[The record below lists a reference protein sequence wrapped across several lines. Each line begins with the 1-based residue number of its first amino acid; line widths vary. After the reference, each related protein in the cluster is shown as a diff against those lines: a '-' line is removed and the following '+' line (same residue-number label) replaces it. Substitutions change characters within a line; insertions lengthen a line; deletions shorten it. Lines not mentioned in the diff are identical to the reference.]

1 MPIYN
6 HLREFLSLWLVLILA
21 LAPLEA
27 RTKKGEKLLKDGN
40 AAEARK
46 EYDKALEIYE
56 QALAS
61 DPNDQAYM
69 LSVRRTRFLAS
80 QGHVDKGQ
88 TLRKQGKLEE
98 ALAEFQQA
106 FAMDAASTIAE
117 QELRRTYEMIQR
129 EKRKTEGG
137 EDTTAEERGM
147 TPAQL
152 ARLEMEKK
160 TASVMMVPELKPTG
174 RITNLKMNNQGPR
187 TLFETVGKL
196 AGVTALF
203 DSDFLQQSTGRNF
216 SLDLPSATIEEALD
230 HLAVLTKAYWK
241 PLSGNSIFVT
251 QDNVTKRRDYEEQVV
266 KTFYLQNVTTAQE
279 LQEIATIIRSVTD
292 IRRLITYNGQMAM
305 TARGSVD
312 QVNLAQKIIL
322 DLDKP
327 KSEVVIDI
335 FVLEANRTKTRSLA
349 SAIASAGA
357 AGLNTGIN
365 FTPRNPVL
373 LGGNTSTT
381 GTSTTGTGTGTG
393 TSGTG
398 TLGSTG
404 LAGGLTGGL
413 TGGANQLIS
422 LARIGKLSTN
432 DFSVTMPGALLQAVL
447 NDRQT
452 RVLQNPQVR
461 TLDTLKVT
469 LKIGDKYPYAS
480 GSFSGAGGLGGIGVS
495 PLVNTQFQFAD
506 VGVNVDITP
515 KIHGS
520 EEVTMHVEIEVS
532 NIRDNINVG
541 GLTQPVIGQRRI
553 SEDVRLREG
562 EVSLLGGLTTIQG
575 TRGLQGIPGLATI
588 PGLGRVFGSEN
599 TDNSRS
605 ELLIALI
612 PRIVRAPEISEINM
626 RGVAAGNDQTVKLS
640 YAPREEKREGKKEP
654 VKPVA
659 AGAAPAPTATAPA
672 GGGPAVAAPVASP
685 PAGSPG
691 TTPAGA
697 AAAPAT
703 PGMALPGG
711 APSVPPGT
719 APQQPPAGL
728 LPGLFRPAGGGGP
741 QLNLAVTN
749 PEVRVSGL
757 VAVTLD
763 MAGATDVTSAAM
775 RAKYDDK
782 VLKLVGIARGGLM
795 AQDGQAVD
803 FSHDANKGEFKVNRL
818 AGAAGVSGTGNL
830 VTFTFIALQ
839 KGSTQI
845 GLEEVRI
852 ENSQR
857 QPLTAS
863 VQAANVVVQ

>member
-6 HLREFLSLWLVLILA
+6 HLREFLSLLLVVLLA
-21 LAPLEA
+21 VSPLEA

-40 AAEARK
+40 LLEGRK
-46 EYDKALEIYE
+46 EWDKALEVYE
-56 QALAS
+56 QALAT
-61 DPNDQAYM
+61 DPADQAYQ
-69 LSVRRTRFLAS
+69 LSVRRARFQAS

-88 TLRKQGKLEE
+88 NLRKEGKLEE
-98 ALAEFQQA
+98 ALAEFQKA
-106 FAMDAASTIAE
+106 FTLDASSTIAE

-129 EKRKTEGG
+129 EKRKKEGG
-137 EDTTAEERGM
+137 EESTPEERGL
-147 TPAQL
+147 TPAQQ
-152 ARLEMEKK
+152 ARAEMERR
-160 TASVMMVPELKPTG
+160 TASVLGVPELKPTG
-174 RITNLKMNNQGPR
+174 RITNLKMNNQAVR
-187 TLFETVGKL
+187 ILFETVGKL

-203 DSDFLQQSTGRNF
+203 DSDFLQQSSGKNY
-216 SLDLPSATIEEALD
+216 SLDLPNATVEEALD
-230 HLAVLTKAYWK
+230 HLSVLTKAYWK
-241 PLSGNSIFVT
+241 PLSSNSIFVT

-266 KTFYLQNVTTAQE
+266 KTFYLQNVTSAQE

-335 FVLEANRTKTRSLA
+335 IVLEANRTKTRSLA
-349 SAIASAGA
+349 AAIAA
-357 AGLNTGIN
+357 AGQAGIN
-365 FTPRNPVL
+365 TAIGFTPRNPVL
-373 LGGNTSTT
+373 LGGNNNNTNNTNTTNNNTNANNNALGALLGLGGLGTGLGTGFSTT
-381 GTSTTGTGTGTG
+381 G
-393 TSGTG
+393 
-398 TLGSTG
+398 
-404 LAGGLTGGL
+404 A
-413 TGGANQLIS
+413 AQAQLIS

-480 GSFSGAGGLGGIGVS
+480 GSFSGAGGLGGVGVS

-506 VGVNVDITP
+506 VGVNVDILP

-520 EEVTMHVEIEVS
+520 EEVTMHVEVEVS

-575 TRGLQGIPGLATI
+575 TRGVQGIPGLSNI
-588 PGLGRVFGSEN
+588 PGFGRLFSSEN

-605 ELLIALI
+605 ELLIAII
-612 PRIVRAPEISEINM
+612 PRIVRGPEISDINM
-626 RGVAAGNDQTVKLS
+626 RGIAAGNDQTVKLN
-640 YAPREEKREGKKEP
+640 YAPREEKKEEKKESTRP
-654 VKPVA
+654 
-659 AGAAPAPTATAPA
+659 AGAPAPTSIP
-672 GGGPAVAAPVASP
+672 S
-685 PAGSPG
+685 
-691 TTPAGA
+691 TPA
-697 AAAPAT
+697 
-703 PGMALPGG
+703 
-711 APSVPPGT
+711 PPFT
-719 APQQPPAGL
+719 APQQPPNSQQPNRPGPNSPAAMI
-728 LPGLFRPAGGGGP
+728 PGLFRPATTGP
-741 QLNLAVTN
+741 QLNLALTN
-749 PEVRVSGL
+749 PDVRVSGL

-763 MAGATDVTSAAM
+763 MAGAADLMSAAM

-782 VLKLVGIARGGLM
+782 VLKLVSIARGGLM
-795 AQDGQAVD
+795 AQDGQSVD
-803 FSHDANKGEFKVNRL
+803 FTQDSNKGEFKVNRL
-818 AGAAGVSGTGNL
+818 AGAPGVTGAGTL
-830 VTFTFIALQ
+830 VTLTFIALQ
-839 KGSTQI
+839 KGATEI
-845 GLEEVRI
+845 GLEEVQL

-857 QPLTAS
+857 QPVQAS
-863 VQAANVVVQ
+863 VRSVNVTVQ